1 MNSLNRKA
9 GPALT
14 IVRGADNHF
23 TDTCALKKGAA
34 QVRTCPHRTH
44 YYCQTLLLQLL
55 KIHNT
60 ARYLRK

>member
-23 TDTCALKKGAA
+23 TDTCILKKGAA
-34 QVRTCPHRTH
+34 QVRTCHHRTH
-44 YYCQTLLLQLL
+44 YY
-55 KIHNT
+55 
-60 ARYLRK
+60 